1 MSSDY
6 PDDQLF
12 QYCVKFNLFSVI
24 EHSLGLEPE
33 LRQLVRLLQIIV
45 TCNGSLTERFCY
57 LFKGLLMVAPQ
68 TRDIVTKVIAQSGS
82 ATADWALIV
91 DKYRAQNTSR
101 VYGQVL
107 GCSIESSW
115 KLVNCLR
122 QGRSFYELG
131 NAEFNPHIGTF
142 PWGPVLENATTT
154 FPGDNWYEGWREQD
168 WHFLKETPQQMI
180 KKRMFNRGLQ
190 YMTGVTMQEAA
201 YVIC

>member
-1 MSSDY
+1 
-6 PDDQLF
+6 
-12 QYCVKFNLFSVI
+12 
-24 EHSLGLEPE
+24 
-33 LRQLVRLLQIIV
+33 
-45 TCNGSLTERFCY
+45 
-57 LFKGLLMVAPQ
+57 MVAPQ

-131 NAEFNPHIGTF
+131 NAEFSPHIGTF
-142 PWGPVLENATTT
+142 AWGPVLENATTQ

-168 WHFLKETPQQMI
+168 WHFLKETPQQLI
-180 KKRMFNRGLQ
+180 KKRMFNRGLH

-201 YVIC
+201 YVICKCRIGCLLCVVF